1 MALFPTEKTYILT
14 GEELPI
20 ALLNAQKAV
29 IPEFVTDASGMTVKT
44 ASGTQY
50 TIMKTGGYTIPEIY
64 LSEGVNTFTLNG
76 TGTMTI
82 RYREGVL

>member
-1 MALFPTEKTYILT
+1 MT

-29 IPEFVTDASGMTVKT
+29 IPEFVTDAAGMTVKT
-44 ASGTQY
+44 AAGTQY